1 MNDFATPETRRRTIP
16 AYPFGQSQPAV
27 DLANPCMTA
36 ADMGLSQICPLH
48 GSDVHV
54 WRQNDARRTP
64 AR

>member
-1 MNDFATPETRRRTIP
+1 MMNDFATPETRRRTIP

-54 WRQNDARRTP
+54 
-64 AR
+64 